1 MSIIVKRADSGEAV
15 FTEGRRGNSV
25 AGILVA
31 VLLLPGTFVFFLSP
45 GKGGLAIGI
54 VMAVLSVAGLSAAFG
69 SMVREALRNRDRI
82 KVTSGAITF
91 RRWSDGQETTFR
103 HEDGGLLL
111 VFPRYVDYA
120 RWTDV
125 LLTQLGTGRVI
136 GLSRFPRGAIKRACK
151 RRGWRFGYDPAA
163 GERHLRLWRDWGS
176 RDWDWL
182 QYAASLVGARG
193 PVNVAAEPGGHV
205 SLGAAI
211 LGQYAAGLRPDRGR
225 KARACQLAADAQRSF
240 AALATSPE
248 ENAARLAEADK
259 LQAVA
264 QSLKVAKSLLG
275 LRPRV
280 GRVARRLIPTSTA
293 PNLYGYCVFRGEHP
307 PSR

>member
-1 MSIIVKRADSGEAV
+1 MAIGVRRADPGEAV

-25 AGILVA
+25 GGILLA
-31 VLLLPGTFVFFLSP
+31 VLLLPSTFVFFLSP

-54 VMAVLSVAGLSAAFG
+54 VMAVLSVAVLSVAFG
-69 SMVREALRNRDRI
+69 SMVRQALRNRDRI

-103 HEDGGLLL
+103 HEDGDLLL

-136 GLSRFPRGAIKRACK
+136 GLSRFPRGAIRRACK
-151 RRGWRFGYDPAA
+151 RRGWRFGCDTALV
-163 GERHLRLWRDWGS
+163 ERHLRLWRDWGS
-176 RDWDWL
+176 RDWHWL
-182 QYAASLVGARG
+182 QYAASLVDAGG
-193 PVNVAAEPGGHV
+193 PVNVASEPGEPT

-211 LGQYAAGLRPDRGR
+211 LGQYAAGLRPDSRR

-240 AALATSPE
+240 AALAMSPE

-259 LQAVA
+259 LEAVA
-264 QSLKVAKSLLG
+264 QSLKKESSGQADD
-275 LRPRV
+275 RD
-280 GRVARRLIPTSTA
+280 
-293 PNLYGYCVFRGEHP
+293 RG
-307 PSR
+307 